1 MKIYSYKMATTLLLI
16 IGICYYNF
24 VSIDLQKETKE
35 KINLTKSNIKL
46 FEKNNESILD
56 LQNKYDRYIKNIS
69 SLASY
74 FENDLNQEQNNTKEE
89 LEETIIDEISLFEEK
104 AKESPNPNTQDE
116 ASPQLF
122 SDEVSSTTSSESN
135 IDEHLR
141 NEEEEDFE
149 IPAFLRKQKI

>member
-56 LQNKYDRYIKNIS
+56 IQNKYDRYIKNI
-69 SLASY
+69 
-74 FENDLNQEQNNTKEE
+74 T
-89 LEETIIDEISLFEEK
+89 
-104 AKESPNPNTQDE
+104 
-116 ASPQLF
+116 
-122 SDEVSSTTSSESN
+122 
-135 IDEHLR
+135 
-141 NEEEEDFE
+141 
-149 IPAFLRKQKI
+149 